1 MLWMKGLA
9 FMLLAGLP
17 WIAMADKPASA
28 DAPPTPI
35 SENSADNTFDILE
48 YAIEGNSVLSAL
60 QIEQAVYPHL
70 GEKKTI
76 QDVDKAKEALEKAY
90 HAAGYLTVFVDIP
103 EQDIKANVVRLAVTE
118 GQVER
123 LKVSGARY
131 FSLGHIKSKT
141 SELAE
146 GSVPYFP
153 QAQKQ
158 LATVSRTADRRVTPV
173 LRPGNSPGKVQVEL
187 KVEDQLPL
195 HGSVEL
201 NNRQSAN
208 TTETRLVG
216 SLRYDNLWQR
226 EHSISLLYQTAPEK
240 TEESQVFSLNYVI
253 PRENGD
259 YVALYGVKSNSDTA
273 AVGDVSVIGQG
284 RIFGLR
290 YIRPL
295 RSKSGF
301 FHSLTAGWD
310 YKQFDD
316 TITLLGADSFKTP
329 ILYRPMLLGYE
340 ATWQGESR
348 STELGATFNFA
359 IRGLGNREVQ
369 FSQKRSSAR
378 PSYGYMRLNFKHE
391 EKYAGYSLAGRVS
404 AQLAG
409 APLISNEQF
418 SAGGADSVR
427 GYLESEILGDAGFIG
442 SLELR
447 TPPFSRD
454 PASLWNQTYA
464 LAFVEAAQLK
474 VLEPLPEQTARF
486 DISSS
491 GLGLRM
497 KVAKGFNV
505 NLDVALPF
513 KASAYTRAHDPRLHA
528 KLSYEF

>member
-1 MLWMKGLA
+1 
-9 FMLLAGLP
+9 MLLLGLP
-17 WIAMADKPASA
+17 WIAMAQEKPIPPAAPEKVA
-28 DAPPTPI
+28 D
-35 SENSADNTFDILE
+35 ETFDILE
-48 YAIEGNSVLSAL
+48 YAIEGNSVLPAL
-60 QIEQAVYPHL
+60 AIEQAVYPHL

-103 EQDIKANVVRLAVTE
+103 EQDIKGNVVRLSVTE

-123 LKVSGARY
+123 LKVSGSRY

-141 SELAE
+141 PELAE

-158 LATVSRTADRRVTPV
+158 LAAVSRTADRRVTPV

-187 KVEDQLPL
+187 KVEDQVPL

-208 TTETRLVG
+208 TTATRLVG

-226 EHSISLLYQTAPEK
+226 EHSISMLYQTAPQK
-240 TEESQVFSLNYVI
+240 TDESQVFSLNYVI

-259 YVALYGVKSNSDTA
+259 YVAFYGVKSNSDTA

-295 RSKSGF
+295 RSRTGF
-301 FHSLTAGWD
+301 FHTLTAGWD

-316 TITLLGADSFKTP
+316 TVTLLGADSFKTP

-348 STELGATFNFA
+348 NTELGATFNFA
-359 IRGLGNREVQ
+359 ARGLGNREAQ
-369 FSQKRSSAR
+369 FAQKRSNAR
-378 PSYGYMRLNFKHE
+378 PNYGYMRLNLKHE
-391 EKYAGYSLAGRVS
+391 EKFSGYTLAARAT

-418 SAGGADSVR
+418 SAGGADTVR
-427 GYLESEILGDAGFIG
+427 GYLESEILGDAGYIG

-447 TPPFSRD
+447 TPPLSRE
-454 PASLWNQTYA
+454 PLSLWNKTYA
-464 LAFVEAAQLK
+464 LAFIEGAQLK
-474 VLEPLPEQTARF
+474 VLEPLPQQTARF

-497 KVAKGFNV
+497 KIAKGFNV
-505 NLDVALPF
+505 NFDVALPF
-513 KASAYTRAHDPRLHA
+513 KKTTYTRAHDPRLHA
-528 KLSYEF
+528 RLSYEF